1 MSPHPKSLEPAKCL
15 WCGLVGRVPHR
26 SDTDCISALREA
38 VKLHK
43 SALEVSGAA
52 ANLAMPVA
60 QTGAA
65 GLSKR
70 SPASVD
76 HAGPPR
82 RDHP

>member
-15 WCGLVGRVPHR
+15 WCGLVESVPHR

-52 ANLAMPVA
+52 ANLAKAVP